1 MNDLDSNDLI
11 QVRSGYF
18 VFITRNLND
27 IDSQENKS
35 KGNSMNM
42 GQQNTWYIWAN
53 WSKELIGWHYK
64 QQHKYQ
70 SL

>member
-1 MNDLDSNDLI
+1 MKIKKIKLLILNDLDSNDFI

-42 GQQNTWYIWAN
+42 NNKTLGIYEPIEVKN
-53 WSKELIGWHYK
+53 
-64 QQHKYQ
+64 
-70 SL
+70 